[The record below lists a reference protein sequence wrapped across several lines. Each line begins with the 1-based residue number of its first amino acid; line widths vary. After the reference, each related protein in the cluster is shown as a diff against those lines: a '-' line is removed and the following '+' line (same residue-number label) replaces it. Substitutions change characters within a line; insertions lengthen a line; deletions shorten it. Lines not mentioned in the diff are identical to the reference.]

1 MAPIYTNNTNHTN
14 DTDDTH
20 HTDNPTTIG
29 RETSPSSFFLR
40 NKNLGQTMETAS
52 RTRCRMVRSHPS
64 DFPRFPLSRHR
75 CPLHWF
81 PALLSPN
88 TAARCTRSPLP
99 IPPIRNA
106 NVTPMRHHFAPAKP
120 SAVFWKVLQ
129 NDLILRAK
137 TMNGMRKQNE
147 NGTRL
152 LPLRGKDGE
161 TKANSCCSQ
170 REAFGMKK
178 IV

>member
-1 MAPIYTNNTNHTN
+1 MPHGSPRLSNFSRSPFSQ
-14 DTDDTH
+14 H
-20 HTDNPTTIG
+20 H
-29 RETSPSSFFLR
+29 
-40 NKNLGQTMETAS
+40 
-52 RTRCRMVRSHPS
+52 
-64 DFPRFPLSRHR
+64 

-120 SAVFWKVLQ
+120 SAVFWMVRQ
-129 NDLILRAK
+129 NDLNLRAK
-137 TMNGMRKQNE
+137 TVNGMRKQNE

-152 LPLRGKDGE
+152 LHGRAKDGE
-161 TKANSCCSQ
+161 TKANNCCCQ
-170 REAFGMKK
+170 RETFWFEK
-178 IV
+178 IVMLYTHLK